1 MALYTSK
8 SLSSRIIVWH
18 TGFMKTNKV
27 NYPSDLSDERWAI
40 LGPLIRAAT
49 RQPGKID
56 RRAIM
61 DAIFYQLRT
70 GC

>member
-1 MALYTSK
+1 
-8 SLSSRIIVWH
+8 
-18 TGFMKTNKV
+18 MKTNKV
-27 NYPSDLSDERWAI
+27 NYPSDLSDGRWAI

-49 RQPGKID
+49 RQLGKID